1 MFNRGTQL
9 RSRAEGMKKMDAEI
23 AKVEARKKI
32 AEEMST
38 IVDKMPVQLLVAP
51 EQRGINRLVVTLISS
66 IKKIFQKEKI

>member
-1 MFNRGTQL
+1 MFNLGTQL
-9 RSRAEGMKKMDAEI
+9 RSRTEGMKKMDAEI
-23 AKVEARKKI
+23 AKVEARKEI

-51 EQRGINRLVVTLISS
+51 EQRGVNRLVVTLISS